1 MKTKQQKIPNMKDKE
16 KREKAWR
23 IPRAISLEDK
33 VNFRKFRT

>member
-1 MKTKQQKIPNMKDKE
+1 MKEKE

-33 VNFRKFRT
+33 VNFEKFPT

>member
-1 MKTKQQKIPNMKDKE
+1 MKDKE

-33 VNFRKFRT
+33 VNFENSPLRYPEPSN

>member
-16 KREKAWR
+16 KREKAWT

-33 VNFRKFRT
+33 VNFEKFPT